1 MSTLRGDLVRDAAED
16 ARRPREVRK
25 RLPRRVEQVGLG
37 GADFGR
43 AEFSGGFLGEIAHAV
58 APGPVVFVHE
68 VLETQTPFAVDAQV
82 LGLRRRPGRRRVE
95 ARRERPDDIRGEETS
110 RDPALRGNYMG
121 VTSDASATRV

>member
-43 AEFSGGFLGEIAHAV
+43 AEFLRGRLGEIAHAV
-58 APGPVVFVHE
+58 APGPVLFIHE

-82 LGLRRRPGRRRVE
+82 LGRRRRPGRRRVE
-95 ARRERPDDIRGEETS
+95 AGGERPDRIRGEHAF
-110 RDPALRGNYMG
+110 RNLRGCPTN
-121 VTSDASATRV
+121 AINATP

>member
-43 AEFSGGFLGEIAHAV
+43 AEFSGGFASEIAHAV
-58 APGPVVFVHE
+58 APSPVLFVHE

-82 LGLRRRPGRRRVE
+82 LGLRRRPDRRRVE
-95 ARRERPDDIRGEETS
+95 AGGERPDRIRGEHAF
-110 RDPALRGNYMG
+110 RNLRGCP
-121 VTSDASATRV
+121 TDAINATP

>member
-43 AEFSGGFLGEIAHAV
+43 AEFSGGFVSEIAHAV
-58 APGPVVFVHE
+58 APSPVLFVHE

-82 LGLRRRPGRRRVE
+82 LGRRRRPGRRRVE
-95 ARRERPDDIRGEETS
+95 AGGERPDRVRGEEAF
-110 RDPALRGNYMG
+110 RNLRGCP
-121 VTSDASATRV
+121 TDAINATP